1 MAFCLRTFELFHKL
15 VISMNLLITCAM
27 AYGFYRFLSQDGI
40 FSGWEW
46 TYYLPIYF
54 FLFVG
59 IPILMCIALLKNS
72 LIILQ
77 AIFFVINLL
86 VTAFL
91 LGSIFVDKGAISSPN
106 LHLSWRSYSQLCLA
120 LAVPFLV
127 NALTLSLLL
136 IQRRIAHRP

>member
-1 MAFCLRTFELFHKL
+1 
-15 VISMNLLITCAM
+15 MNLLITCAM

-40 FSGWEW
+40 FSNWEW

-54 FLFVG
+54 FLFIG
-59 IPILMCIALLKNS
+59 IPILMCIALLKNCP
-72 LIILQ
+72 IILQ

-91 LGSIFVDKGAISSPN
+91 LGSLFVDKGAISNPN
-106 LHLSWRSYSQLCLA
+106 LPLSWRAYSQLCLA